1 MAKVYFVR
9 EEISI
14 EIPVGTSVLEA
25 EIQAGL
31 APDVPCGGQ
40 GTCGKC
46 LVKVDGKPVLA
57 CQTKVEKDC
66 QVEIPGKKNR
76 GKILSEG
83 FSRKVNFQ
91 PELQVKT
98 VWLEKPETGE
108 KKSEWERLVEAVY
121 ENPETEKASH
131 TIQRNIKTDIEI
143 AGSLYKKR
151 ISEAEWDVIYIDDEI
166 LDLQPCFASQDASK
180 ERQEDNYKGVH
191 PLLFTASID
200 LGTTTIVGYLLDG
213 RTGETLAVE
222 SRMNPQMQ
230 YGGDV
235 IQRANY
241 ALEHGEDVLSAC
253 VRKVINEILESLSVK
268 ARKALPIDIENRKN
282 EVTNEKKEANEQAV
296 NGKLGSA
303 EWMPGVEDIYQVSLV
318 GNTCMHHLFLGISPA
333 SLVHAPY
340 TPAISQ
346 SLTLRAADYGIHIH
360 QKGQLLLL
368 PNIAGYI
375 GADTSGCLLA
385 LRQDLKDEITLM
397 LDIGTNTEMILGNK
411 YGLAACSAAS
421 GPAFE
426 GAKIQCG
433 MRGLPGAI
441 DHVKYEDG
449 KWQYTTIGGEKP
461 VGLCG
466 SGLIDLVAELLR
478 TGLLD
483 ENGILHSGQER
494 SDWFM
499 LVPPQETGFA
509 QCEQNMSEDAQ
520 SEKTECLQRNE
531 KNGSGQSRFENDCGV
546 YLTQKDIGEVQLAKA
561 AIAAGIQLLLKKRS
575 IEESQIQT
583 VYLAG
588 GFGNYM
594 SAENA
599 ARIGLIPESFV
610 KKVQCV
616 GNIAGEGAK
625 IALLNKNERHEIENA
640 VRNMEFLEL
649 AACPEF
655 QDCFVDE
662 LGFER

>member
-1 MAKVYFVR
+1 MN
-9 EEISI
+9 
-14 EIPVGTSVLEA
+14 
-25 EIQAGL
+25 
-31 APDVPCGGQ
+31 D
-40 GTCGKC
+40 
-46 LVKVDGKPVLA
+46 
-57 CQTKVEKDC
+57 QT
-66 QVEIPGKKNR
+66 
-76 GKILSEG
+76 
-83 FSRKVNFQ
+83 
-91 PELQVKT
+91 
-98 VWLEKPETGE
+98 
-108 KKSEWERLVEAVY
+108 
-121 ENPETEKASH
+121 
-131 TIQRNIKTDIEI
+131 
-143 AGSLYKKR
+143 
-151 ISEAEWDVIYIDDEI
+151 
-166 LDLQPCFASQDASK
+166 
-180 ERQEDNYKGVH
+180 
-191 PLLFTASID
+191 
-200 LGTTTIVGYLLDG
+200 
-213 RTGETLAVE
+213 
-222 SRMNPQMQ
+222 
-230 YGGDV
+230 
-235 IQRANY
+235 
-241 ALEHGEDVLSAC
+241 
-253 VRKVINEILESLSVK
+253 
-268 ARKALPIDIENRKN
+268 
-282 EVTNEKKEANEQAV
+282 V
-296 NGKLGSA
+296 NGKTKSA

-318 GNTCMHHLFLGISPA
+318 GNTCMHHLFLGIYPA

-360 QKGQLLLL
+360 PKGQLLLL

-441 DHVKYEDG
+441 DHVKYKDG

-478 TGLLD
+478 AGLLE

-494 SDWFM
+494 SDTFM
-499 LVPPQETGFA
+499 LVPPQETVFA

-625 IALLNKNERHEIENA
+625 IALLNKNERHEIERA
-640 VRNMEFLEL
+640 VQSIEFLEL

>member
-1 MAKVYFVR
+1 MARVYFVR
-9 EEISI
+9 EEISM
-14 EIPVGTSVLEA
+14 EVPVGTSVLEA

-31 APDVPCGGQ
+31 APDAPCGGQ

-66 QVEIPGKKNR
+66 QVEIPGKKKR

-98 VWLEKPETGE
+98 VRLEKPRTGE
-108 KKSEWERLVEAVY
+108 KRSEWERLVEAVY
-121 ENPETEKASH
+121 GNAESEKALG
-131 TIQRNIKTDIEI
+131 TGNKRVKTDIEI

-151 ISEAEWDVIYIDDEI
+151 TSAAEWNVIYTDEEI
-166 LDLQPCFASQDASK
+166 LDLQPHFASQDTLEK
-180 ERQEDNYKGVH
+180 RQEDNYKGVH
-191 PLLFTASID
+191 RQLFTAAID

-241 ALEHGEDVLSAC
+241 ALEHGTEVLSAS
-253 VRKVINEILESLSVK
+253 VRKVINEILESLIVK
-268 ARKALPIDIENRKN
+268 AQKAPKINMENREN
-282 EVTNEKKEANEQAV
+282 EVTSEMKDANDQAG
-296 NGKLGSA
+296 NGKMSCA
-303 EWMPGVEDIYQVSLV
+303 EGGPGVENIYQVSLV

-340 TPAISQ
+340 TPAISDP
-346 SLTLRAADYGIHIH
+346 LTLRAADYGIHIH
-360 QKGQLLLL
+360 KKGQLLLL

-385 LRQDLKDEITLM
+385 LRQDLKEEVTLM

-411 YGLAACSAAS
+411 YGLSACSAAS

-441 DHVKYEDG
+441 DHVKYENG
-449 KWQYTTIGGEKP
+449 KWHYTTIGGEKP

-466 SGLIDLVAELLR
+466 SGLIDLVVELLK
-478 TGLLD
+478 TGLID

-494 SDWFM
+494 QDTFV
-499 LVPPQETGFA
+499 LVEPEETGFA
-509 QCEQNMSEDAQ
+509 QSGKIMSEKQFASNIGTAPEQ
-520 SEKTECLQRNE
+520 F
-531 KNGSGQSRFENDCGV
+531 KNNRGI

-561 AIAAGIQLLLKKRS
+561 AIAAGIQLLLKKRNV
-575 IEESQIQT
+575 EESQIQT

-594 SAENA
+594 NAENA
-599 ARIGLIPESFV
+599 ARIGLIPESFA

-616 GNIAGEGAK
+616 GNAAGEGAK
-625 IALLNKNERHEIENA
+625 IALLNKNERHEIEK
-640 VRNMEFLEL
+640 VVQSIEFLEL

>member
-1 MAKVYFVR
+1 MARVYFVR
-9 EEISI
+9 EEISM
-14 EIPVGTSVLEA
+14 EVPVGTSVLEA

-31 APDVPCGGQ
+31 APDAPCGGQ

-57 CQTKVEKDC
+57 CQMKVEKDC
-66 QVEIPGKKNR
+66 QVEIPGKKKR

-98 VWLEKPETGE
+98 VRLEKPRTGG
-108 KKSEWERLVEAVY
+108 KRSEWERLVEEAQLTGMCAADIKLAGGLY
-121 ENPETEKASH
+121 E
-131 TIQRNIKTDIEI
+131 
-143 AGSLYKKR
+143 KR
-151 ISEAEWDVIYIDDEI
+151 ILTSEWNVVCTESKI
-166 LDLQPCFASQDASK
+166 LEMWQFGE
-180 ERQEDNYKGVH
+180 ERDI
-191 PLLFTASID
+191 FTAAID
-200 LGTTTIVGYLLDG
+200 LGTTTIVGYLLNG
-213 RTGETLAVE
+213 RTGKTLAVE

-241 ALEHGEDVLSAC
+241 ALEHGTEALSKC
-253 VRKVINEILESLSVK
+253 VQKTINEILESLIGK
-268 ARKALPIDIENRKN
+268 END
-282 EVTNEKKEANEQAV
+282 
-296 NGKLGSA
+296 KL
-303 EWMPGVEDIYQVSLV
+303 EDIYQISLV

-340 TPAISQ
+340 TPAISAP
-346 SLTLRAADYGIHIH
+346 LTLRAADYGIHIH
-360 QKGQLLLL
+360 KKGQLILL

-385 LRQDLKDEITLM
+385 LRQDLKEEVTLM

-441 DHVKYEDG
+441 DHVKYENG

-466 SGLIDLVAELLR
+466 SGLIDLVAELLKN
-478 TGLLD
+478 GLID
-483 ENGILHSGQER
+483 ENGILHSGQEK
-494 SDWFM
+494 SDIFV
-499 LVPPQETGFA
+499 LVPP
-509 QCEQNMSEDAQ
+509 DDD
-520 SEKTECLQRNE
+520 R
-531 KNGSGQSRFENDCGV
+531 GV

-561 AIAAGIQLLLKKRS
+561 AIAAGIQLLLKKRNV
-575 IEESQIQT
+575 EESQIQT

-594 SAENA
+594 NAENA
-599 ARIGLIPESFV
+599 ARIGLIPESFA

-616 GNIAGEGAK
+616 GNAAGEGAK
-625 IALLNKNERHEIENA
+625 IALLNKNERHEIENV
-640 VRNMEFLEL
+640 VRNIEFLEL

>member
-1 MAKVYFVR
+1 MARVYFVR
-9 EEISI
+9 EEISM
-14 EIPVGTSVLEA
+14 EVPVGTSVLEA
-25 EIQAGL
+25 EIRAGL
-31 APDVPCGGQ
+31 VPDAPCGGL

-66 QVEIPGKKNR
+66 RVEIPGKKKK
-76 GKILSEG
+76 GKILGEG

-98 VWLEKPETGE
+98 VRLEKPETGE
-108 KKSEWERLVEAVY
+108 KRSEWARLLEAVY

-151 ISEAEWDVIYIDDEI
+151 ISEAEWNVIYIDDEI

-253 VRKVINEILESLSVK
+253 VRKVINEILESLRVK
-268 ARKALPIDIENRKN
+268 ARKAIPIDIKNRKN

-346 SLTLRAADYGIHIH
+346 SLTVRAADYGIHIH
-360 QKGQLLLL
+360 PKGQLLLL

-441 DHVKYEDG
+441 DHVKYENG

-461 VGLCG
+461 LGLCG

-494 SDWFM
+494 SDRFM

-509 QCEQNMSEDAQ
+509 QC
-520 SEKTECLQRNE
+520 
-531 KNGSGQSRFENDCGV
+531 GQLRFGNNRGV
-546 YLTQKDIGEVQLAKA
+546 YLNQKDIGELQLAKA

-594 SAENA
+594 NAENA

-625 IALLNKNERHEIENA
+625 IALLNKNERHEIERA
-640 VRNMEFLEL
+640 VQSIEFLEL

>member
-1 MAKVYFVR
+1 MEPAFWRRRFRRGLRRMYLAEGR
-9 EEISI
+9 E
-14 EIPVGTSVLEA
+14 PV
-25 EIQAGL
+25 
-31 APDVPCGGQ
+31 
-40 GTCGKC
+40 
-46 LVKVDGKPVLA
+46 VKVDGKPVLA

-108 KKSEWERLVEAVY
+108 KKSEWERLGEDVY
-121 ENPETEKASH
+121 GISDNKRTSDVDYGC
-131 TIQRNIKTDIEI
+131 IKTDVKL
-143 AGSLYKKR
+143 AGSLYEKR
-151 ISEAEWDVIYIDDEI
+151 SFNPEWQVAYTDEEI
-166 LDLQPCFASQDASK
+166 LDLRPIV
-180 ERQEDNYKGVH
+180 GVH
-191 PLLFTASID
+191 EDSVHGVNSSGEKGDGIFTAAID

-241 ALEHGEDVLSAC
+241 ALEHGTETLSKC
-253 VRKVINEILESLSVK
+253 VQKTINKILESLIVK
-268 ARKALPIDIENRKN
+268 TQKAPKIASGRKKVNDQ
-282 EVTNEKKEANEQAV
+282 TV
-296 NGKLGSA
+296 NGKTKSA

-318 GNTCMHHLFLGISPA
+318 GNTCMHHLFLGIYPA
-333 SLVHAPY
+333 SLAHAPY

-360 QKGQLLLL
+360 PKGQLLLL

-466 SGLIDLVAELLR
+466 SGLRKMEFFTVGRKDQTRL
-478 TGLLD
+478 
-483 ENGILHSGQER
+483 
-494 SDWFM
+494 
-499 LVPPQETGFA
+499 
-509 QCEQNMSEDAQ
+509 
-520 SEKTECLQRNE
+520 CLCHHKKLFLPNVSRICQRMR
-531 KNGSGQSRFENDCGV
+531 KVR
-546 YLTQKDIGEVQLAKA
+546 
-561 AIAAGIQLLLKKRS
+561 KRS
-575 IEESQIQT
+575 AYRETKKMGVGSRVLRMIAESILPRKT
-583 VYLAG
+583 LAR
-588 GFGNYM
+588 FN
-594 SAENA
+594 
-599 ARIGLIPESFV
+599 LPKQPLPLESSFY
-610 KKVQCV
+610 
-616 GNIAGEGAK
+616 
-625 IALLNKNERHEIENA
+625 
-640 VRNMEFLEL
+640 
-649 AACPEF
+649 
-655 QDCFVDE
+655 
-662 LGFER
+662 

>member
-9 EEISI
+9 EKISI
-14 EIPVGTSVLEA
+14 EVPVGTSVLEA

-108 KKSEWERLVEAVY
+108 KKSEWERLVEDVY
-121 ENPETEKASH
+121 GSSDNKRMSDVDYGD
-131 TIQRNIKTDIEI
+131 IKTDVKL
-143 AGSLYKKR
+143 AGSLYEKR
-151 ISEAEWDVIYIDDEI
+151 SFNPEWQVSYTDEEI
-166 LDLQPCFASQDASK
+166 LDLRPIV
-180 ERQEDNYKGVH
+180 GVH
-191 PLLFTASID
+191 EDSVHGVNSSGEKGDGIFTAAID

-213 RTGETLAVE
+213 RTGENLAVE

-241 ALEHGEDVLSAC
+241 ALEHGTETLSKC
-253 VRKVINEILESLSVK
+253 VQKTINKILESLIVK
-268 ARKALPIDIENRKN
+268 TQKAPKIASGRKKVNDQ
-282 EVTNEKKEANEQAV
+282 TV
-296 NGKLGSA
+296 NGKTKSA

-360 QKGQLLLL
+360 PKGQLLLL

-441 DHVKYEDG
+441 DHVKYEDE

-478 TGLLD
+478 AGLLE

-494 SDWFM
+494 SDTFM
-499 LVPPQETGFA
+499 LVPPQETVFA

>member
-1 MAKVYFVR
+1 MN
-9 EEISI
+9 S
-14 EIPVGTSVLEA
+14 S
-25 EIQAGL
+25 
-31 APDVPCGGQ
+31 
-40 GTCGKC
+40 
-46 LVKVDGKPVLA
+46 
-57 CQTKVEKDC
+57 
-66 QVEIPGKKNR
+66 
-76 GKILSEG
+76 
-83 FSRKVNFQ
+83 
-91 PELQVKT
+91 
-98 VWLEKPETGE
+98 GE
-108 KKSEWERLVEAVY
+108 KGDG
-121 ENPETEKASH
+121 
-131 TIQRNIKTDIEI
+131 I
-143 AGSLYKKR
+143 
-151 ISEAEWDVIYIDDEI
+151 
-166 LDLQPCFASQDASK
+166 
-180 ERQEDNYKGVH
+180 
-191 PLLFTASID
+191 FTAAID

-213 RTGETLAVE
+213 RTGENLAVE

-241 ALEHGEDVLSAC
+241 ALEHGTETLSKC
-253 VRKVINEILESLSVK
+253 VQKTINKILESLIVK
-268 ARKALPIDIENRKN
+268 TQKAPKIASGRKKVNDQ
-282 EVTNEKKEANEQAV
+282 TV
-296 NGKLGSA
+296 NGKTKSA

-360 QKGQLLLL
+360 PKGQLLLL

-478 TGLLD
+478 AGLLE

-494 SDWFM
+494 SDTFM
-499 LVPPQETGFA
+499 LVPPQETVFA

>member
-1 MAKVYFVR
+1 MEVPLGMT
-9 EEISI
+9 I
-14 EIPVGTSVLEA
+14 LEA
-25 EIQAGL
+25 EIQANL
-31 APDVPCGGQ
+31 APDAPCGGT
-40 GTCGKC
+40 GSCGKC

-66 QVEIPGKKNR
+66 QVEIPGKKKR

-83 FSRKVNFQ
+83 FSRNINFQ
-91 PELQVKT
+91 PELRVKT
-98 VWLEKPETGE
+98 VQLEKPKPGE
-108 KKSEWERLVEAVY
+108 KRSEWERLLEAVY
-121 ENPETEKASH
+121 GEDNANRDNDQKKKPGFQGGESWKGRKEYISPDVH
-131 TIQRNIKTDIEI
+131 L
-143 AGSLYKKR
+143 AGKLYERRSLG
-151 ISEAEWDVIYIDDEI
+151 SGWNVIYTDNEI
-166 LDLQPCFASQDASK
+166 LELYPDT
-180 ERQEDNYKGVH
+180 KGRCNIC
-191 PLLFTASID
+191 TAAID

-213 RTGETLAVE
+213 KNGKTLAVE
-222 SRMNPQMQ
+222 SRMNPQVQ
-230 YGGDV
+230 YGADV

-241 ALEHGEDVLSAC
+241 VLEHGDEGLSVLSRS
-253 VRKVINEILESLSVK
+253 VRETVNEILESLMEKVK
-268 ARKALPIDIENRKN
+268 NQGNGKEY
-282 EVTNEKKEANEQAV
+282 KEACRTN
-296 NGKLGSA
+296 
-303 EWMPGVEDIYQVSLV
+303 IYQLSLV
-318 GNTCMHHLFLGISPA
+318 GNTCMHHLFLGIPPA

-346 SLTLRAADYGIHIH
+346 ALTLHAGDYDIHIH
-360 QKGQLLLL
+360 RKGQLILL

-385 LRQDLKDEITLM
+385 LRQDLKEEITLM

-411 YGLAACSAAS
+411 DGLAACSAAS

-441 DHVKYEDG
+441 DHVKYENG
-449 KWQYTTIGGEKP
+449 EWTYTTIGGEKP
-461 VGLCG
+461 IGLCG

-483 ENGILHSGQER
+483 ENGILHSGQEKP
-494 SDWFM
+494 DTFV
-499 LVPPQETGFA
+499 LVPP
-509 QCEQNMSEDAQ
+509 
-520 SEKTECLQRNE
+520 EKTKYVSRNE
-531 KNGSGQSRFENDCGV
+531 DKYVIQADKTGEYKTETYKINTPYFESTYEV

-561 AIAAGIQLLLKKRS
+561 AIAAGIQLLLKKMNV
-575 IEESQIQT
+575 EESQVQT

-594 SAENA
+594 NAENA

-616 GNIAGEGAK
+616 GNAAGEGAK
-625 IALLNKNERHEIENA
+625 IALLNKKERHEIED
-640 VRNMEFLEL
+640 VVEKIEFLEL

-655 QDCFVDE
+655 QDCFIDE
-662 LGFER
+662 LGFEYGKNSVDK

>member
-1 MAKVYFVR
+1 MARVYFVR
-9 EEISI
+9 EEISM
-14 EIPVGTSVLEA
+14 EVPVGTSVLEA
-25 EIQAGL
+25 EIRAGL
-31 APDVPCGGQ
+31 VPDAPCGGL
-40 GTCGKC
+40 GICGKC

-66 QVEIPGKKNR
+66 RVEIPGKKKK
-76 GKILSEG
+76 GKILGEG

-98 VWLEKPETGE
+98 VRLEKPETGE
-108 KKSEWERLVEAVY
+108 KRSEWARLLEAVY

-151 ISEAEWDVIYIDDEI
+151 ISEAEWNVIYIDDEI

-200 LGTTTIVGYLLDG
+200 LGTTTIVGYLLAG

-253 VRKVINEILESLSVK
+253 VRKVINEILESLRVK
-268 ARKALPIDIENRKN
+268 ARKAIPIDIKNRKN

-296 NGKLGSA
+296 NGKARSA

-346 SLTLRAADYGIHIH
+346 SLTVRAADYGIHIH
-360 QKGQLLLL
+360 PKGQLLLL

-441 DHVKYEDG
+441 DHVKYENG

-461 VGLCG
+461 LGLCG

-494 SDWFM
+494 SDRFM

-509 QCEQNMSEDAQ
+509 QC
-520 SEKTECLQRNE
+520 
-531 KNGSGQSRFENDCGV
+531 GQLRFGNNRGV
-546 YLTQKDIGEVQLAKA
+546 YLNQKDIGELQLAKA

-594 SAENA
+594 NAENA

-616 GNIAGEGAK
+616 GNAAGEGAK
-625 IALLNKNERHEIENA
+625 IALLNKNERHEIEK
-640 VRNMEFLEL
+640 VVQSIEFLEL

-655 QDCFVDE
+655 QDCFVDK

>member
-241 ALEHGEDVLSAC
+241 ALEHGTETLSKC
-253 VRKVINEILESLSVK
+253 VQKTINKILESLIVK
-268 ARKALPIDIENRKN
+268 TQKAPKIASGRKKVNDQ
-282 EVTNEKKEANEQAV
+282 TV
-296 NGKLGSA
+296 NGKTKSA

-318 GNTCMHHLFLGISPA
+318 GNTCMHHLFLGIYPA
-333 SLVHAPY
+333 SLAHAPY

-346 SLTLRAADYGIHIH
+346 SLILRAADYGIHIH

-478 TGLLD
+478 AGLLE

-494 SDWFM
+494 SDTFM
-499 LVPPQETGFA
+499 LVPPQETVFA

-625 IALLNKNERHEIENA
+625 IALLNKNERHEIERA
-640 VRNMEFLEL
+640 VQSIEFLEL